1 MFLTIPILFTPSFAT
16 IAREYLEVLKY
27 VETMTWNESA
37 ILFKFVISN
46 SNLKAIH
53 MKLIFQ

>member
-16 IAREYLEVLKY
+16 IAREYLDVLKY